1 MSVYITLPKQARAT
15 ECSNFRT
22 ISLMPHT
29 LKIFL
34 KVIQARIGTK
44 IDSEVGPTQFGFR
57 PGSGTR
63 EGVFCYNILAQ
74 KHIEVDKEMYT
85 CFIDYSKAF
94 DKVHHNMLI
103 ECLEKIGIDGKDIR
117 IITNLY
123 WHQKAAIRIQDQL
136 SPLIPIKR
144 GVRQGCVLSPYLFN
158 IYTEFIFRESNELKG
173 ITIHGQN
180 INNLRY
186 ADDTALIADDKDNL
200 QKVVDK
206 VKEES
211 SKAGLEMNV
220 KKTKTMVTSRKPENK
235 SLDILV
241 NDEILQQVL
250 NFIYL
255 GTEINQEA
263 RSEKEIERRCNIAK
277 EKFSKIAHLLTSK
290 KLKVS
295 TKLRIVKCYVYSIFT
310 YGCESWSLS
319 KVLESKIEAMEMW
332 CMRRLGNIKWK
343 DKVTNESVLK
353 KLGTKRQLLSNIQKR
368 KTKYFGHVKRKG
380 NLLTTALEGKIE
392 GKRPRG
398 RPRNTW
404 MSDIKEWTRQ
414 SAYACTTKAAD
425 RALGVSSLV
434 NRRRGDDTPR

>member
-1 MSVYITLPKQARAT
+1 
-15 ECSNFRT
+15 
-22 ISLMPHT
+22 
-29 LKIFL
+29 
-34 KVIQARIGTK
+34 
-44 IDSEVGPTQFGFR
+44 
-57 PGSGTR
+57 
-63 EGVFCYNILAQ
+63 
-74 KHIEVDKEMYT
+74 
-85 CFIDYSKAF
+85 
-94 DKVHHNMLI
+94 
-103 ECLEKIGIDGKDIR
+103 
-117 IITNLY
+117 
-123 WHQKAAIRIQDQL
+123 
-136 SPLIPIKR
+136 
-144 GVRQGCVLSPYLFN
+144 
-158 IYTEFIFRESNELKG
+158 
-173 ITIHGQN
+173 
-180 INNLRY
+180 
-186 ADDTALIADDKDNL
+186 
-200 QKVVDK
+200 
-206 VKEES
+206 
-211 SKAGLEMNV
+211 MNV

-250 NFIYL
+250 NFLYL

-295 TKLRIVKCYVYSIFT
+295 TKLRIVKCYVYLIFT

-343 DKVTNESVLK
+343 DKVTNEAVLK

-404 MSDIKEWTRQ
+404 MSDIKEWIRQ

-425 RALGVSSLV
+425 RALSVSSLV
-434 NRRRGDDTPR
+434 NRRRGNDTPR

>member
-1 MSVYITLPKQARAT
+1 MSA
-15 ECSNFRT
+15 
-22 ISLMPHT
+22 
-29 LKIFL
+29 
-34 KVIQARIGTK
+34 
-44 IDSEVGPTQFGFR
+44 
-57 PGSGTR
+57 
-63 EGVFCYNILAQ
+63 VFINLIIL
-74 KHIEVDKEMYT
+74 
-85 CFIDYSKAF
+85 
-94 DKVHHNMLI
+94 
-103 ECLEKIGIDGKDIR
+103 
-117 IITNLY
+117 II
-123 WHQKAAIRIQDQL
+123 
-136 SPLIPIKR
+136 PLIPIKR

-158 IYTEFIFRESNELKG
+158 IYTEFIFRESNDLKG

-186 ADDTALIADDKDNL
+186 ADDTALIADDKNNL

-206 VKEES
+206 VKEAS

-310 YGCESWSLS
+310 YGCKSWSLF
-319 KVLESKIEAMEMW
+319 KVLESK
-332 CMRRLGNIKWK
+332 
-343 DKVTNESVLK
+343 LK
-353 KLGTKRQLLSNIQKR
+353 
-368 KTKYFGHVKRKG
+368 
-380 NLLTTALEGKIE
+380 
-392 GKRPRG
+392 P
-398 RPRNTW
+398 W
-404 MSDIKEWTRQ
+404 Q
-414 SAYACTTKAAD
+414 SG
-425 RALGVSSLV
+425 L
-434 NRRRGDDTPR
+434 